1 MIAWLLQPSLALAL
15 VLALAYTAGLHLV
28 MRLGWRH
35 LLRHWLVA
43 LAGMALG
50 AGIATVAGSQVPE
63 LGDMHVVEMS
73 AVAIGFL
80 LLAGLAASHTT
91 QEPAPTR

>member
-1 MIAWLLQPSLALAL
+1 MIFWLLQPSVGLSL
-15 VLALAYTAGLHLV
+15 VLALAYTAGLHLA

-50 AGIATVAGSQVPE
+50 AGIAIGTGSQVPE

-73 AVAIGFL
+73 SVAIGFL
-80 LLAGLAASHTT
+80 LLAGVAASHTP
-91 QEPAPTR
+91 EEAAPTA